1 MTRNRSDS
9 TEIAQGIIDLIGGD
23 TGLSRLRAARIEAL
37 SDGLVFNL
45 MADSMTTEG
54 IVVIRKVPKGYRLY
68 VVQLGGWVEA
78 RGLDEVKPE
87 DVKAQLWKLIGKK
100 EPTF

>member
-1 MTRNRSDS
+1 MALCS
-9 TEIAQGIIDLIGGD
+9 TLWP
-23 TGLSRLRAARIEAL
+23 
-37 SDGLVFNL
+37 
-45 MADSMTTEG
+45 TEG